1 MNEEYP
7 VNELDSTGFA
17 AIDEMQSNQQKV
29 LEYEEERKKQE
40 ALATDQKQEAEAT
53 QDDPRNADKWGIN
66 AIAKEAQ
73 SILSGGLQD
82 TASSVTTFAE
92 RTKEALDGTM
102 AREKR
107 EQGYYRPDWDP
118 FVDHDDPII
127 TKTWWGKLLRGTV
140 HFGSLAAGTVLAAKG
155 LAATGVPL
163 LAGGATA
170 LLNAGT
176 VTRAMAIGGISD
188 LISKESDGHNA
199 LGSLR
204 EHYGWIDTPLS
215 TRETDHPVMMKF
227 KNIVEGMGIGLA
239 FDGVGYLLGK
249 GSKAVKS
256 QIIKRNASIENQT
269 TTAALIQIRQL
280 DAEFRAAKNAPI
292 AQRHQGADISEVT
305 PGEARGQL
313 KRTRTDWG
321 SEDGS
326 TGSITT
332 NVERERIVRES
343 GTTDGIVERT
353 LRGLMSDEK
362 FKRELESVKGD
373 RKALADV
380 WRDAVTEFHKIT
392 DSREAM
398 EMSPEEYLTNLFEK
412 QKAVIPLGDQT
423 FETWSA
429 ETVVT
434 ADLVVGSLLKQLRDT
449 GIAGRELAEYVSLD
463 DIDGPA
469 KQIVDTM
476 LTAMY
481 QTKKSR
487 FVASDYFRSFGAGKT
502 TAQVNDAVN
511 QAVKADMEDVK
522 DSILS
527 ILKIAKDDPNDDL
540 LNALF
545 EAFTMMKNVNT
556 LDDFDNWARK
566 VLKGGQLDEQ
576 GPDRTGAL
584 IRNLQE
590 MISHSVLSGPKTPM
604 RALLG
609 TGSATFLRPLST
621 FMGATMR
628 YPFTGDSATIRS
640 SLASMNGML
649 EALPEAFDLFFTK
662 LNGYWSGELS
672 TVKTR
677 YTEFTKGDQ
686 NWELVRRWAE
696 DSGRASVDERAIF
709 AFTNMIRGVNNT
721 NLFTYSTK
729 IMAATD
735 DAFTFLLGRA
745 KMREKAMRRVL
756 ELQGDGIDIP
766 NITPEVMKAYQD
778 DFYTEIFDAN
788 GNIKDDATM
797 FAKKEVTLTQD
808 LTGFS
813 KGLNDVLTS
822 NPYVRPFFLFART
835 GVNGLALTAKH
846 TPGFNFLVKEFN
858 DIAFAT
864 ADNLSSLKKYGINT
878 VEELQNAKALQ
889 TGRLAIG
896 SAVTFTAINAWM
908 TGRLTGNG
916 PADRQQRQGWL
927 DGGYQPRTILI
938 GGTRI
943 GYDSIEPF
951 NLILSTI
958 ADVGDASILMGEE
971 WTEKELQKI
980 SLVVAQSISSKSYLA
995 GIQQLVDLAAG
1006 RPGQIERIGA
1016 SIMNNT
1022 VPLAGLRNEMGKLVT
1037 PHMREI
1043 NSGVFQSWRNRNL
1056 ASENIPGVD
1065 PLPLKYDMLNGRP
1078 IKDWDFMTRAFN
1090 AVSPVSLNLDSG
1102 PGRQLLFNSGYD
1114 LRIST
1119 YYAPDGTNLTDDP
1132 KIRSEFQRAIGQ
1144 YNLELK
1150 LDELAQDPKI
1160 LQSIALMKSDIRAGR
1175 RGEYDARDY
1184 YHNIMIDR
1192 LFKRVRKLAWDSIKY
1207 QKNIYALRM
1216 QQSSKQTLQAIKK
1229 AQSYNVQNMYK

>member
-7 VNELDSTGFA
+7 VNEYDSTGSQA
-17 AIDEMQSNQQKV
+17 VDELQSNRQQA
-29 LEYEEERKKQE
+29 LEFEEERKKQE
-40 ALATDQKQEAEAT
+40 ELASSQKQDAQAA
-53 QDDPRNADKWGIN
+53 QNDPRNADTWGIQ
-66 AIAKEAQ
+66 AVAKEAQ

-102 AREKR
+102 QREKQ
-107 EQGYYRPDWDP
+107 EQGYYKPDWDP
-118 FVDHDDPII
+118 FTDQDDPII

-155 LAATGVPL
+155 LAATGIPL

-188 LISKESDGHNA
+188 LISKESDGMNA

-204 EHYGWIDTPLS
+204 DHYGWVDTPLS
-215 TRETDHPVMMKF
+215 TKETDHPIMMKF

-249 GSKAVKS
+249 GGKAAKR
-256 QIIKRNASIENQT
+256 QIVRRNASIENQT
-269 TTAALIQIRQL
+269 TTAALIQIRQR
-280 DAEFRAAKNAPI
+280 DAEFRAAKNAPV

-305 PGEARGQL
+305 PGEARDQL
-313 KRTRTDWG
+313 KRTRQDWG

-326 TGSITT
+326 TGSVTT

-343 GTTDGIVERT
+343 GTTDEIVERT
-353 LRGLMSDEK
+353 LRGLFSDDK
-362 FKRELESVKGD
+362 FSKELDAVKGN

-380 WRDAVTEFHKIT
+380 WRDAVTEYHKIT
-392 DSREAM
+392 DGRNPM
-398 EMSPEEYLTNLFEK
+398 EMSGEEYLSDLFEK
-412 QKAVIPLGDQT
+412 QKAVIPLGDET

-449 GIAGRELAEYVSLD
+449 GIAGRELAEFVSLD

-469 KQIVDTM
+469 KQVIDTM

-502 TAQVNDAVN
+502 RQQVNDAVN
-511 QAVKADMEDVK
+511 QAVQSDMKDVK
-522 DSILS
+522 ESIMS

-545 EAFTMMKNVNT
+545 EAFTMMKDVNN

-566 VLKGGQLDEQ
+566 VLKGGQLEEQ

-590 MISHSVLSGPKTPM
+590 MISHSVLSGPKTPV

-621 FMGATMR
+621 FLGATMR
-628 YPFTGDSATIRS
+628 YPFTGDSATIRG

-649 EALPEAFDLFFTK
+649 EAVPEAFDLFFTK

-677 YTEFTKGDQ
+677 YIEFNKGDA
-686 NWELVRRWAE
+686 NWELIRRWAE
-696 DSGRASVDERAIF
+696 DSGRASVEDRAIF
-709 AFTNMIRGVNNT
+709 ATTNMIRNINNN

-729 IMAATD
+729 LMAATD

-756 ELQGDGIDIP
+756 ELQSDGVEIP
-766 NITPEVMKAYQD
+766 NITSDVMKAYQD
-778 DFYTEIFDAN
+778 DFYAEIFDAN

-864 ADNLSSLKKYGINT
+864 ADNLGNLKKYGINT
-878 VEELQNAKALQ
+878 VEELHNAKALQ
-889 TGRLAIG
+889 TGRFAMG
-896 SAVTFTAINAWM
+896 TAVTFMAVNAWM
-908 TGRLTGNG
+908 TGRLSGNG
-916 PADRQQRQGWL
+916 PSDRQMRQGWI
-927 DGGYQPRTILI
+927 DGGYEPRTIEV
-938 GGTRI
+938 GGVRV

-980 SLVVAQSISSKSYLA
+980 SLVIAQSISSKSYLA

-1006 RPGQIERIGA
+1006 RPGQAERILA
-1016 SIMNNT
+1016 SIGNNT
-1022 VPLAGLRNEMGKLVT
+1022 IPLAGLRNEMGKLMN

-1056 ASENIPGVD
+1056 LSEYLPGED
-1065 PLPLKYDMLNGRP
+1065 LPYKFDMLNGQP
-1078 IKDWDFMTRAFN
+1078 LKQHDFMTRAFN
-1090 AVSPVSLNLDSG
+1090 MVSPISLNLDRG

-1119 YYAPDGTNLTDDP
+1119 FYAPDGTNLTDDAR
-1132 KIRSEFQRAIGQ
+1132 IRSEFQKAIGQ
-1144 YNLELK
+1144 FNIELEL
-1150 LDELAQDPKI
+1150 DRLATDPKI
-1160 LQSIALMKSDIRAGR
+1160 LQSIALMRADIRAGK
-1175 RGEYDARDY
+1175 RGEFNARDY
-1184 YHNIMIDR
+1184 YHNIVIDR
-1192 LFKRVRKLAWDSIKY
+1192 MFKKVRKYAWNSIKN
-1207 QKNIYALRM
+1207 QKAIYALRM
-1216 QQSSKQTLQAIKK
+1216 EQQGKDTSQAMKK
-1229 AQSYNVQNMYK
+1229 AQSYNLQNMYK

>member
-7 VNELDSTGFA
+7 VNEYDSTGSQA
-17 AIDEMQSNQQKV
+17 VDELQSNRQQA
-29 LEYEEERKKQE
+29 LEFEEERKKQE
-40 ALATDQKQEAEAT
+40 ELASSQKQDAQAA
-53 QDDPRNADKWGIN
+53 QNDPRNADTWGIQ
-66 AIAKEAQ
+66 AVAKEAQ

-102 AREKR
+102 QREKQ
-107 EQGYYRPDWDP
+107 EQGYYKPDWDP
-118 FVDHDDPII
+118 FTDQDDPII

-155 LAATGVPL
+155 LAATGIPL

-188 LISKESDGHNA
+188 LISKESDGMNA

-204 EHYGWIDTPLS
+204 DHYGWVDTPLS
-215 TRETDHPVMMKF
+215 TKETDHPIMMKF

-249 GSKAVKS
+249 GSKAAKS

-269 TTAALIQIRQL
+269 TTAALIQIRQR
-280 DAEFRAAKNAPI
+280 DAEFRAAKNAPV

-305 PGEARGQL
+305 PGEARDQL
-313 KRTRTDWG
+313 KRTRQDWG

-326 TGSITT
+326 TGSVTT

-343 GTTDGIVERT
+343 GTTDEIVERT
-353 LRGLMSDEK
+353 LRGLFSDDK
-362 FKRELESVKGD
+362 FSKELDAVKGN

-380 WRDAVTEFHKIT
+380 WRDSVTEYHKIT
-392 DSREAM
+392 DGRNPM
-398 EMSPEEYLTNLFEK
+398 EMSGEEYLSDLFEK
-412 QKAVIPLGDQT
+412 QKAVIPLGDET

-449 GIAGRELAEYVSLD
+449 GIAGRELAEFVSLD

-469 KQIVDTM
+469 KQVIDTM

-502 TAQVNDAVN
+502 RQQLNDVVN
-511 QAVKADMEDVK
+511 QAVQSDMKDVK
-522 DSILS
+522 ESIMS

-545 EAFTMMKNVNT
+545 EAFTMMKDVNN

-566 VLKGGQLDEQ
+566 VLKGGQLEEQ

-590 MISHSVLSGPKTPM
+590 MISHSVLSGPKTPV

-621 FMGATMR
+621 FLGATMR
-628 YPFTGDSATIRS
+628 YPFTGDSATIRG

-649 EALPEAFDLFFTK
+649 EAVPEAFDLFFTR

-677 YTEFTKGDQ
+677 YIEFNKGDA
-686 NWELVRRWAE
+686 NWELIRRWAE
-696 DSGRASVDERAIF
+696 DSGRASVEDRAIF
-709 AFTNMIRGVNNT
+709 ATTNMIRNINNN

-729 IMAATD
+729 LMAATD

-756 ELQGDGIDIP
+756 ELQSDGVEIP
-766 NITPEVMKAYQD
+766 NITSDVMKAYQD
-778 DFYTEIFDAN
+778 DFYAEIFDAN

-864 ADNLSSLKKYGINT
+864 ADNLGNLKKYGINT
-878 VEELQNAKALQ
+878 VEELHNAKALQ
-889 TGRLAIG
+889 TGRFAMG
-896 SAVTFTAINAWM
+896 TAVTFMAANAWM
-908 TGRLTGNG
+908 TGRLSGNG
-916 PADRQQRQGWL
+916 PSDRQMRQGWI
-927 DGGYQPRTILI
+927 DGGYEPRTIEV
-938 GGTRI
+938 GGVRV

-980 SLVVAQSISSKSYLA
+980 SLVIAQSISSKSYLA

-1006 RPGQIERIGA
+1006 RPGQAERILA
-1016 SIMNNT
+1016 SIGNNT
-1022 VPLAGLRNEMGKLVT
+1022 IPLAGLRNEMGKLMN

-1056 ASENIPGVD
+1056 LSEYLPGED
-1065 PLPLKYDMLNGRP
+1065 LPYKFDMLNGQP
-1078 IKDWDFMTRAFN
+1078 LKQHDFMTRAFN
-1090 AVSPVSLNLDSG
+1090 MVSPISLNLDRG

-1119 YYAPDGTNLTDDP
+1119 FYAPDGTNLTDDAR
-1132 KIRSEFQRAIGQ
+1132 IRSEFQKAIGQ
-1144 YNLELK
+1144 FNIELEL
-1150 LDELAQDPKI
+1150 DRLATDSKI
-1160 LQSIALMKSDIRAGR
+1160 LQSIALMRADIRAGK
-1175 RGEYDARDY
+1175 RGEFNARDY
-1184 YHNIMIDR
+1184 YHNIVIDR
-1192 LFKRVRKLAWDSIKY
+1192 MFKKVRKYAWNSIKN
-1207 QKNIYALRM
+1207 QKAIYALRM
-1216 QQSSKQTLQAIKK
+1216 EQQGKDTSQAMKK
-1229 AQSYNVQNMYK
+1229 AQSYNLQNMYK